1 MRRMNKF
8 VIDAKDRKIIGMI
21 IKKYNMDPMEAIRR
35 YIKSDTY
42 RCVENADNEAAYMAW
57 YGVFDLWENE
67 QITGD
72 YRNSKYV

>member
-1 MRRMNKF
+1 MHRMNKY
-8 VIDAKDRKIIGMI
+8 VINAMNKKIISEIINKYGM
-21 IKKYNMDPMEAIRR
+21 NPLEAIRR

-57 YGVFDLWENE
+57 YGVFDLWEVE